1 MPDSSRPGE
10 RFFSRRTPALQG
22 ENLLTRALRARTRPY
37 IDLTVTNP
45 TAVGLSA
52 GDAWRASLADAA
64 VASYE
69 PDPRGRLSAREA
81 VASWY
86 GARGVAAAP
95 ERIVLAASSSE
106 AYAWLFKLLAG
117 PGDAVLVPAPSY
129 PLLDALA
136 GLEGVALEKYRLPPE
151 DGYRLHAGLVDE
163 AWSRVSSEGKRVAAV
178 VVVNPN
184 NPTGSSLSREE
195 LIRLL
200 ELGARHGF
208 AVISDEVFLDYRF
221 EPREGDVRVA
231 ARETAGLVFSL
242 GGLSKS
248 AALPQLKL
256 SWILANGPAPVLDE
270 ALARLDWIA
279 DAFLSV
285 GTPVQVALPALLA
298 HGESA
303 ARFVRERILANLE
316 TLAKRFGPG
325 AAARLLPVEGGW
337 SAVLRVPAVEAEEA
351 LVLRLLSEHDVLV
364 HPGYFFDFPHEAFL
378 VFSLLPEPA
387 RFSEGVGRVARAL
400 GT

>member
-1 MPDSSRPGE
+1 MLDSSRPGE
-10 RFFSRRTPALQG
+10 RFFSRRTPALEG
-22 ENLLTRALRARTRPY
+22 ENLLTRALRARTHPY
-37 IDLTVTNP
+37 LDLTVTNP
-45 TAVGLSA
+45 TAVGLST
-52 GDAWRASLADAA
+52 GEAWRIALADAA

-86 GARGVAAAP
+86 EVRV
-95 ERIVLAASSSE
+95 
-106 AYAWLFKLLAG
+106 KLLAA

-151 DGYRLHAGLVDE
+151 DGYRLHAGPVAE
-163 AWSRVSSEGKRVAAV
+163 AWSRVSSSGRRVAAV

-200 ELGARHGF
+200 ELGTRHGF
-208 AVISDEVFLDYRF
+208 AVISDEVFLDYLF
-221 EPREGDVRVA
+221 ERRPEDVRVA
-231 ARETAGLVFSL
+231 AKETAGLVFSL

-256 SWILANGPAPVLDE
+256 SWILVNGPRGLLDE
-270 ALARLDWIA
+270 ALTRLDWIA

-285 GTPVQVALPALLA
+285 GAPVQVALPALLA

-303 ARFVRERILANLE
+303 ARLVRERILANLE
-316 TLAKRFGPG
+316 TLAGTFGHG
-325 AAARLLPVEGGW
+325 AATRLLPVAGGW

-387 RFSEGVGRVARAL
+387 RFSEGVSRVARAL